1 MPQTQI
7 VNIQIKLKYMGCIFK
22 AAHIKNSILSHLASN
37 YGFYCDI
44 IQNFTS

>member
-22 AAHIKNSILSHLASN
+22 AAHIKNSILSHLACTK
-37 YGFYCDI
+37 FYI
-44 IQNFTS
+44 LEMY